1 MGWVWKDEPNDA
13 VESSARDGDHCSTRK
28 VVQSKCKTEEVEPG
42 KLVRKCEKT
51 EEVLRE
57 CFGRPV
63 EVLQSTKEYTEDDVT
78 EQMLKGSFSSGSH
91 VEGSFDF
98 PGLRSDMEAIERQ
111 FFGGINRFFDA
122 AEEMKNNFFDIFG
135 DAYGRGSSSAP
146 STRRGIPI
154 EDHKQKEDSPKP
166 TESGHIDLSGL
177 AKDI

>member
-1 MGWVWKDEPNDA
+1 MKLKITLINKFKLFLFLTGFYGRVC
-13 VESSARDGDHCSTRK
+13 CSNFG
-28 VVQSKCKTEEVEPG
+28 VKT
-42 KLVRKCEKT
+42 L
-51 EEVLRE
+51 
-57 CFGRPV
+57 PV

-91 VEGSFDF
+91 IEGSFDF

-146 STRRGIPI
+146 SIRRGIPI
-154 EDHKQKEDSPKP
+154 EDHKRKEDSPKP